1 MVGDRAPQ
9 AWIGREVEANILN
22 AAGYDE
28 DGLPSSPTAHYR
40 VGILEDV
47 SDLGIVASLS
57 FDSEDEAEEPPV
69 SMFYPWSSVVWLKPV
84 DETQNA

>member
-1 MVGDRAPQ
+1 MAGDQAPRV
-9 AWIGREVEANILN
+9 WIGREVEANIIN

-28 DGLPSSPTAHYR
+28 DGLPSSLTAHYR

-57 FDSEDEAEEPPV
+57 FDAEDEAEEPPV

-84 DETQNA
+84 DET